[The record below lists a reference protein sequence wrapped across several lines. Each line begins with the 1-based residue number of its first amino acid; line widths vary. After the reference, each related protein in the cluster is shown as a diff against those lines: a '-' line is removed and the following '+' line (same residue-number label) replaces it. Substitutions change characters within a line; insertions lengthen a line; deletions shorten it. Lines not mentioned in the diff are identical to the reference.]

1 MTMNYPVIDTCA
13 TGARIKKLR
22 LERGLTVRDVQTAL
36 GFDEPQAIYK
46 WERGGSLPSTDNLLA
61 LSLLL
66 EVPIEQIL
74 VYHK

>member
-1 MTMNYPVIDTCA
+1 MSYPVIDTRA
-13 TGARIKKLR
+13 TGARIKALR
-22 LERGLTVRDVQTAL
+22 LEKGLTVRDVQRAL

>member
-1 MTMNYPVIDTCA
+1 MGYPMIDTRA
-13 TGARIKKLR
+13 TGARIKALR
-22 LERGLTVRDVQTAL
+22 LERGLTVKEIQKAL
-36 GFDEPQAIYK
+36 GFEEPQAIYK

>member
-1 MTMNYPVIDTCA
+1 MTMNYPVIDTRA
-13 TGARIKKLR
+13 TGARIKALR
-22 LERGLTVRDVQTAL
+22 LAKGLTVREVQAAL

-46 WERGGSLPSTDNLLA
+46 WERGRSLPSTDNLLA